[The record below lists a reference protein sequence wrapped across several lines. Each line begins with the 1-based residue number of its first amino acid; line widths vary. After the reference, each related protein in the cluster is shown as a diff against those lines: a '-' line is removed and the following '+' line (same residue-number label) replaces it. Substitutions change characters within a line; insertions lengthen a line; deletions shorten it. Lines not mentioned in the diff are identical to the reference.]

1 MNKKELV
8 NALAEK
14 MNVTKVAV
22 ESHLNGLVEVISE
35 VLETGENVKLVG
47 FGTFEVVKRAKRKGI
62 NPQTGKKINIPAKS
76 VPVFRPG
83 KELKDK
89 VNK

>member
-14 MNVTKVAV
+14 MNVTKVAA